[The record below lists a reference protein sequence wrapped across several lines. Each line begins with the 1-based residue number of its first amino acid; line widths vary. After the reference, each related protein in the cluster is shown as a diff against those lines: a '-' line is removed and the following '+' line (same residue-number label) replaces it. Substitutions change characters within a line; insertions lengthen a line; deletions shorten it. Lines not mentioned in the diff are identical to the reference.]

1 MKEREEMY
9 AAKNQKLSSPRGEL
23 LVLQAA
29 IVVADIHLI
38 AYN

>member
-1 MKEREEMY
+1 MY
-9 AAKNQKLSSPRGEL
+9 ATKNQKLRNPRGEL
-23 LVLQAA
+23 LVLQVA